1 MNNCIH
7 PIAIFAS
14 GEGSNFEALVV
25 AAERGEI
32 PAEVV
37 LLVCDRPHAKVVERA
52 ARHGIETFAFNP
64 KQYATK
70 ADYER
75 EIVARLDQKGVELV
89 CLAGYMRL
97 VGETLLG
104 AYADRMINVHPS
116 LLPAFR
122 GARAIEQAIEAGVKV
137 FGVTIHE
144 VDASLDGGRILAQ
157 KAFEYEG
164 SDQAELEQ
172 LIHAV
177 EHPLYVK
184 TVEKLLN
191 ELK

>member
-1 MNNCIH
+1 MNNRIH

-104 AYADRMINVHPS
+104 AYAGRMINVHPS